1 MKFNLD
7 FLPFKKGKGLKLKI
21 TRRNETLMFS
31 LKLMGVLLAILLL
44 VRLQYNRMAI
54 SEVQYISNIIPK
66 AFNGYKIVVT
76 GDLYSKSDKDMQLID
91 KSEPDMVIITGGFV
105 DTNGNIDKSVKLINK
120 IADKYPTYYGVREEE
135 IASYNQITSGIQGAK
150 NLTDKPDMIESF
162 HTSNRDYVEQYV
174 DKLLV
179 NKAEK
184 GDEDALRLIEES
196 LIDLQETQD
205 RKLIIKSIDES
216 QGIEDTVDDIFETFK
231 DHEGD
236 IKLVIYSNNQQL
248 TDITKTTMDLI
259 VTVEDGEVIKNDVE
273 FIKGKTVI
281 SHKKGNKKGSILS
294 VVLMNNEYHKKS
306 PLEELLDK
314 LTIN

>member
-7 FLPFKKGKGLKLKI
+7 LLTFKKGKGLKLNI
-21 TRRNETLMFS
+21 NRRNENLMFN
-31 LKLMGVLLAILLL
+31 LKLMGVILAILLL
-44 VRLQYNRMAI
+44 ARVQYNRMAI
-54 SEVQYISNIIPK
+54 SEVHYISNIIPK

-76 GDLYSKSDKDMQLID
+76 GDLHNKTSKDIQLID

-105 DTNGNIDKSVKLINK
+105 DTNGNVGKSVELINK
-120 IADKYPTYYGVREEE
+120 IADKYPTYYGIREEE
-135 IASYNQITSGIQGAK
+135 IASYNQITSGVQGAK
-150 NLTDKPDMIESF
+150 NITDGTDMVESF
-162 HTSNRDYVEQYV
+162 YTSNRDYVDQYV

-179 NKAEK
+179 NKAKK

-196 LIDLQETQD
+196 LIDLQDTQG
-205 RKLIIKSIDES
+205 RKLIIKSVDES
-216 QGIEDTVDDIFETFK
+216 QGIEDTVDDLFETFK
-231 DHEGD
+231 EHEED
-236 IKLVIYSNNQQL
+236 IKLIIYSNNQQL
-248 TDITKTTMDLI
+248 TNITKATLDVI
-259 VTVEDGEVIKNDVE
+259 VTVEDGEVIKKDIE
-273 FIKGKTVI
+273 FIKGKTII